1 MMHNM
6 EMQQEWIHYFFVH
19 SAIVVD
25 KWQTQVHIKSL
36 ENWKEKREFVR
47 IAATALPLLFH
58 MSNHNYILYEMG
70 PLQESQK
77 RLQKSCTF
85 ILIHF
90 YPKSPHHNHQALCCF
105 LSLSFT
111 ACSFLTESRICH
123 VWSAKTFKWLPW
135 CCAGVQTCTNTLG
148 QIITYLQDQFT
159 GQSLSG
165 PRLLAKWHSASLL

>member
-1 MMHNM
+1 MHNI

-19 SAIVVD
+19 SVIVAD

-47 IAATALPLLFH
+47 IAAAALPLLFH
-58 MSNHNYILYEMG
+58 MSSHNYILYEKG

-77 RLQKSCTF
+77 RWRHCRNHARSFYFICT
-85 ILIHF
+85 
-90 YPKSPHHNHQALCCF
+90 PQALCCF

-111 ACSFLTESRICH
+111 ACSFLTDSRICH
-123 VWSAKTFKWLPW
+123 VWSAKTFKLPR
-135 CCAGVQTCTNTLG
+135 CSAGVQTCTNKLC

-159 GQSLSG
+159 GQSLS
-165 PRLLAKWHSASLL
+165 SASLL